1 MCMRAPPVRTCIICK
16 YHAYLPR
23 NGCFREK
30 KAEFL
35 AQPHALHKACLRWC
49 FQYICYLVC
58 VEAALILGTMPLK
71 AFALPTLGVVAL
83 LLEVLPASEC
93 ASGSFNKCTNENLQG
108 HRQDELNKQEEE
120 VEDCNPAL
128 LSDVTVRKREKIRC
142 DQRQQLLVLARK
154 QHVLERQMRKGLLS
168 WSEVASWKLTH
179 IEVQRLFL
187 RIVQLKVRLSIY
199 TN

>member
-1 MCMRAPPVRTCIICK
+1 
-16 YHAYLPR
+16 
-23 NGCFREK
+23 
-30 KAEFL
+30 
-35 AQPHALHKACLRWC
+35 
-49 FQYICYLVC
+49 
-58 VEAALILGTMPLK
+58 MPLK